1 MHLPSYPF
9 CKRGAQFVAHQVVLE
24 YCLFHYPWLVKNNN
38 SEFTATMFVIGLL
51 LLATLDYT
59 GAQTGV
65 CYGRLG
71 SNLPSPADVV
81 ALCKQNNIKRMRIYD
96 PDHSTLQAL
105 AGSNIEVILGVPNTD
120 LQNVAASQ
128 DNANNWVKNNVRN
141 YPNVKFRYIAV
152 GNEISPLAC
161 TAGCPDFVLPAIR
174 NIFNAISA
182 AGLGNQIKVS
192 TAVETGL
199 VGNSFPP
206 SAGTFQPQVQKFI
219 NPIVQFLASKGA
231 PLLVNVYPYFVYI
244 GNPGS
249 IALDYALFT
258 ASGIT
263 LPDGVK
269 YQNLFDAILDAIYS
283 ALERAGGSSVEIVVS
298 ETGWPSAGGGQATS
312 IDNART
318 YNNNLIK
325 HVNGSSGTP
334 KRPRRAI
341 ETYIFD
347 LFDEDQKS
355 PEYEKHFGLFLPN
368 KKRKY
373 PISF

>member
-1 MHLPSYPF
+1 MA
-9 CKRGAQFVAHQVVLE
+9 GAEQQFKA
-24 YCLFHYPWLVKNNN
+24 
-38 SEFTATMFVIGLL
+38 AMFVIGLL

-81 ALCKQNNIKRMRIYD
+81 ALCNQNNIKRMRIYD
-96 PDHSTLQAL
+96 PDQSTLQAL
-105 AGSNIEVILGVPNTD
+105 GGSNIEVILGVPNTD

-128 DNANNWVKNNVRN
+128 DNANTWVQNNVRN

-152 GNEISPLAC
+152 GNEVSPIKGD
-161 TAGCPDFVLPAIR
+161 TAQYANFLLPAIQ

-182 AGLGNQIKVS
+182 AGLGIKVS
-192 TAVETGL
+192 TAVETEL
-199 VGNSFPP
+199 VGNNFPP
-206 SAGTFQPQVQKFI
+206 SGGTFKPEVQNFI

-231 PLLVNVYPYFVYI
+231 PLLVNVYPYFAYI
-244 GNPGS
+244 FNSQS
-249 IALDYALFT
+249 IALEYALFT
-258 ASGIT
+258 SSGIT
-263 LPDGVK
+263 TPDGVK
-269 YQNLFDAILDAIYS
+269 YQNLLDALLDATYS
-283 ALERAGGSSVEIVVS
+283 ALERAGGQSVEIVVS
-298 ETGWPSAGGGQATS
+298 ETGWPSDGGGQATS

-318 YNNNLIK
+318 YNTNLIG
-325 HVNGSSGTP
+325 HVNGNSGTP
-334 KRPRRAI
+334 KRPGRAI

-355 PEYEKHFGLFLPN
+355 PDYEKHFGLFLPN
-368 KKRKY
+368 RQPKY

>member
-1 MHLPSYPF
+1 MA
-9 CKRGAQFVAHQVVLE
+9 GAE
-24 YCLFHYPWLVKNNN
+24 P
-38 SEFTATMFVIGLL
+38 EFKATMLL
-51 LLATLDYT
+51 LSLLLVATLDFT

-81 ALCKQNNIKRMRIYD
+81 ALCNQRNIKRMRIYD
-96 PDHSTLQAL
+96 PHQPTLQAL
-105 AGSNIEVILGVPNTD
+105 GGSNIEVMLGVPNTD

-128 DNANNWVKNNVRN
+128 ANANNWVQNNVRK

-152 GNEISPLAC
+152 GNEVSPLTG
-161 TAGCPDFVLPAIR
+161 TAQYTNFLLPAIR

-182 AGLGNQIKVS
+182 AGLRNQIKVS
-192 TAVETGL
+192 TAIETGL
-199 VGNSFPP
+199 VANGYPP
-206 SAGTFQPQVQKFI
+206 SAGTFQPQAQNFI
-219 NPIVQFLASKGA
+219 KPIVQFLAGNGA
-231 PLLVNVYPYFVYI
+231 PLLVNVYPYFSYT
-244 GNPGS
+244 GNPKS
-249 IALDYALFT
+249 IALEYALFT
-258 ASGIT
+258 SSGIT
-263 LPDGVK
+263 TPDGVK
-269 YQNLFDAILDAIYS
+269 YQNLFDALVDATYS
-283 ALERAGGSSVEIVVS
+283 ALEKAGGSSVQIVVS
-298 ETGWPSAGGGQATS
+298 ETGWPSAGGQATS

-325 HVNGSSGTP
+325 HVNGNSGTP
-334 KRPRRAI
+334 KRPGRAI

-368 KKRKY
+368 RQPKY